1 MEAELA
7 LDTLDRTLSFSDA
20 VIFMSVEM
28 SSSLTEP
35 SVSQSMGVEEFEL
48 PDTVLAMESF
58 FRWLMI
64 GVILR
69 RNRDSLLTLEDPVP
83 G

>member
-58 FRWLMI
+58 FRWFMI

>member
-7 LDTLDRTLSFSDA
+7 LDTLDRTLSFNDA